1 QIQAK
6 SLDAVIVWDAMARY
20 YGKYGDQVPINTEK
34 NVISTVDVGVLKFTK
49 NRELAEKFV
58 DFIVS
63 ERGQGVFKKHNYRTE
78 PPE

>member
-1 QIQAK
+1 
-6 SLDAVIVWDAMARY
+6 
-20 YGKYGDQVPINTEK
+20 
-34 NVISTVDVGVLKFTK
+34 VDVGVLKFTK